1 MTDSWQPEPIA
12 DGWLGG
18 WLRWSDRTVS
28 SRPLVIKIGGSLLSR
43 SGWPMLVGDLIT
55 AESAGQ
61 RLVHLIVGGGPIV
74 DGLRQIDQ
82 VEPQPADQ
90 MHRLAIAAMSLTAEV
105 VAGELGLPRV
115 TDLNAAT
122 SGVLDISRSSTCL
135 AAIAALP
142 CNWTVTSD
150 SIAAAVAAS
159 TNAELL
165 LAKSVVPQTSAIPS
179 LVATGWLDG
188 YFATASNNLSS
199 IRWAAPALERS
210 GLH

>member
-1 MTDSWQPEPIA
+1 MTDLWQLRPIA
-12 DGWLGG
+12 NGWTGG
-18 WLRWSDRTVS
+18 QLRRSNRTES
-28 SRPLVIKIGGSLLSR
+28 SPPLVIKLGGSLLNR
-43 SGWPMLVGDLIT
+43 SGWPMLVGDLIA

-61 RLVHLIVGGGPIV
+61 RQVHLIVGGGPIV
-74 DGLRQIDQ
+74 EGLRKVDQ
-82 VEPQPADQ
+82 VEAQPAEQ

-105 VAGELGLPRV
+105 VAGQLGLPRV

-122 SGVLDISRSSTCL
+122 PGVLDISRSSACL

-159 TNAELL
+159 MNAELL

-179 LVATGWLDG
+179 LVAAGWLDG
-188 YFATASNNLSS
+188 HFATASNNLSS
-199 IRWAAPALERS
+199 IRWAAPAMERG

>member
-1 MTDSWQPEPIA
+1 MALIRSFWVGLA
-12 DGWLGG
+12 GLG
-18 WLRWSDRTVS
+18 LALAVS
-28 SRPLVIKIGGSLLSR
+28 AH
-43 SGWPMLVGDLIT
+43 
-55 AESAGQ
+55 AEDPWDN
-61 RLVHLIVGGGPIV
+61 LTFEKL
-74 DGLRQIDQ
+74 DQ
-82 VEPQPADQ
+82 VEAQPAEQ

-105 VAGELGLPRV
+105 VAGQLGLPRV

-122 SGVLDISRSSTCL
+122 PGVLDISRSSACL

-159 TNAELL
+159 MNAELL

-179 LVATGWLDG
+179 LVAAGWLDG
-188 YFATASNNLSS
+188 HFATASNNLSS
-199 IRWAAPALERS
+199 IRWAAPAMERG